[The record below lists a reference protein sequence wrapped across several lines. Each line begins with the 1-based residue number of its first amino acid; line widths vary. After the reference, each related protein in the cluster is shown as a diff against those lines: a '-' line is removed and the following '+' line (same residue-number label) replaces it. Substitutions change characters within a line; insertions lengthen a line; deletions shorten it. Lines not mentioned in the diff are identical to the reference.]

1 MEILTN
7 PNVFLRQ
14 KMKKVEVFDHNL
26 QDFARDFIETM
37 LEKDGVGLAAT
48 QIGVDKRIIAI
59 NLDKKEGYPDDLLMP
74 MVLVNPE
81 ILEASAQQLEMD
93 EACLSVPGLVG
104 SVVRPE
110 EVIVTYQNTKGK
122 QYHVDADGWLARV
135 LQHEIDHLNGIL
147 FIDRISD
154 KKKLRKYQIKNN
166 NQEK

>member
-7 PNVFLRQ
+7 PNVFLRK
-14 KMKKVEVFDHNL
+14 KMKKVEVFDRDL
-26 QDFARDFIETM
+26 QEFTRDFIETM

-59 NLDKKEGYPDDLLMP
+59 NLDKKEGYPDDLIMP
-74 MVLVNPE
+74 MVLVNPD
-81 ILEASAQQLEMD
+81 ILEASAQQVEMD

-104 SVVRPE
+104 LVTRPE
-110 EVIVTYQNTKGK
+110 EVIVAYQDSKGK
-122 QYHVDADGWLARV
+122 RYHVDADGWLARV

-154 KKKLRKYQIKNN
+154 KKKLRKYEVK
-166 NQEK
+166 K

>member
-7 PNVFLRQ
+7 PNDFLRQ
-14 KMKKVEVFDHNL
+14 KMKKVEVFDRNL
-26 QDFARDFIETM
+26 QQFARDFIETM

-48 QIGVDKRIIAI
+48 QIGANRRIIAI
-59 NLDKKEGYPDDLLMP
+59 NLDKKEGYPDSLIMP

-81 ILEASAQQLEMD
+81 ILEASAQQVEMD

-104 SVVRPE
+104 SVIRPE
-110 EVIVTYQNTKGK
+110 EVIVTYQDLNGK

-154 KKKLRKYQIKNN
+154 KKKLRKYEVK
-166 NQEK
+166 E